1 MKRTALLLAAL
12 LLTLT
17 IALGALSDTT
27 AVRIISYNIRLGTGN
42 DGTNRWELRRHAS
55 VNMILSESPTAI
67 GIQEALADQLEY
79 LLDSLPDYDM
89 VGVGRDDGLSR
100 GEHMAILYNTTDVE
114 LLNWGTFWL
123 SPTPSEPSFGWD
135 SACKRTCTWARF
147 RHLTTGK
154 QFMMLNT
161 HLDHKGAVA
170 QHEGLRLIAR
180 HIKQQL
186 PLGIPIFLTGDM
198 NITPEAA
205 PIRQLDGTLHDA
217 RTSSLESDPR
227 GTFNRWGRAD
237 RIIDYI
243 FFRHAVPVRYTVLRD
258 KDYGAPFIS
267 DHYPIL
273 FEAELPQ

>member
-17 IALGALSDTT
+17 TALGALSDTT

-42 DGTNRWELRRHAS
+42 DGSNRWELRRHAS

-100 GEHMAILYNTTDVE
+100 GEHMAILYNTTEVE

-123 SPTPSEPSFGWD
+123 SPTPSDPSFGWD

-170 QHEGLRLIAR
+170 QHEGLRLIAH

-198 NITPEAA
+198 NITPEAT
-205 PIRQLDGTLHDA
+205 PLRQLDGTLHDA
-217 RTSSLESDPR
+217 RTSSPESDPR

>member
-1 MKRTALLLAAL
+1 MKRTTLLVAAL

-17 IALGALSDTT
+17 TALGAPSDDSI
-27 AVRIISYNIRLGTGN
+27 VRIISYNIRLGTGN
-42 DGTNRWELRRHAS
+42 DGSNRWELRRHAS
-55 VNMILSESPTAI
+55 VNMIRSEHPTVV

-89 VGVGRDDGLSR
+89 VGVGRDDGVSR
-100 GEHMAILYNTTDVE
+100 GEHMAILYNTSEVE

-123 SPTPSEPSFGWD
+123 SPTPSIPSFGWD

-147 RHLTTGK
+147 RHLPTGK
-154 QFMMLNT
+154 QFVMLNT

-170 QHEGLRLIAR
+170 QHEGLRLLSR
-180 HIKQQL
+180 HIAQQL
-186 PLGIPIFLTGDM
+186 PLGIPVFLTGDM
-198 NITPEAA
+198 NITPDAA
-205 PIRQLDGTLHDA
+205 PLRQLAGTLEDA
-217 RTSSLESDPR
+217 RTNSLESDPR

-273 FEAELPQ
+273 FEAQLP